1 MPCRGGALSF
11 ENPAAQNDVM
21 RFIRLALMLLPL
33 AGCAASPQ
41 ALGITGPQGSADQTA
56 TPPTAGT
63 PPVDPLDNPDILQS
77 GTRYGPS
84 YTPSRGSSGFWGY
97 N

>member
-1 MPCRGGALSF
+1 
-11 ENPAAQNDVM
+11 M
-21 RFIRLALMLLPL
+21 RFVRLALMLLPL

-41 ALGITGPQGSADQTA
+41 ALGITGPEGSTNKSAAAPGVQT
-56 TPPTAGT
+56 PTA
-63 PPVDPLDNPDILQS
+63 DPLDNPDLMRS

-84 YTPSRGSSGFWGY
+84 YTPSTGSSGFWGY